1 MYHEII
7 EKIDYDRMIL
17 LISYRRDNVM
27 NKLGK
32 QNSIDSTQLSQ
43 HTSF

>member
-17 LISYRRDNVM
+17 LISYRRDNFV

-32 QNSIDSTQLSQ
+32 QNSIDANQLSQ